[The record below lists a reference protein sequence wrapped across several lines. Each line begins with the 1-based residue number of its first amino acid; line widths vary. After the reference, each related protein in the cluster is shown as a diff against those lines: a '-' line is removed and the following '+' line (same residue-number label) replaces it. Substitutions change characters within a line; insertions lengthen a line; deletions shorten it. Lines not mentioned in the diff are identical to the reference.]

1 MYKGTNASDGIG
13 IGTVAIVEEA
23 ELVIIKREIG
33 DAEAEVQR
41 FKGALETTVSET
53 QRMAEDLA
61 SRVGE
66 KEAEI
71 MQGHMMLLSDP
82 MLTGEIENSIRN
94 DLVNS
99 EFAIET
105 ICNMYADMFAS
116 MGDELMQQR
125 ATDMR
130 DIKVRMQRTLM
141 GLQSVDVSALLPG
154 TILVA
159 KDLTPSMTAGI
170 NPANVTGIVTELGG
184 RTSHS
189 AILAR
194 ALEIPAVVAVNGLLD
209 QVKDGDTVILDGS
222 TGEVYV
228 NPEPEVKADYEA
240 KREQFLKDKKE
251 LEKYIGQ
258 PSVTKDGVQVEIVA
272 NIGKPEDIDKVLQY
286 DAEGIGLFRT
296 EFLFMDR
303 TGMPTE
309 EEQFEAY
316 KKVAAAMNGKPV
328 IIRTLDIG
336 GDKEIPYMGL
346 EKDENPFLGYR
357 AIRLC
362 LDRKEDI
369 YKPQLRAL
377 LRASA
382 FGNIRIMIP
391 LVTCIDEYREAK
403 ALIEE
408 IKKELDEKG
417 IAYKKDIQV
426 GIMVETAAA
435 SLIADLFA
443 KEADFFSI
451 GTNDLTQY
459 TMSVDR
465 GNKKVSYL
473 YSTFNPAVLRS
484 IRHIIACGREA
495 GIMVGMC
502 GEAAS
507 DPMMVPLLLAFGLN
521 EFSMSASAVLRTRK
535 LVTGFST
542 EELQAVAETAMSFAT
557 AAEVEAYMKEFMEK
571 ITD

>member
-13 IGTVAIVEEA
+13 IGTAVIVEEA
-23 ELVIIKREIG
+23 ELIITRREVN
-33 DAEAEVQR
+33 DTEAEVQR
-41 FKGALETTVSET
+41 FKGALETTIAET

-61 SRVGE
+61 ARVGE

-82 MLTGEIENSIRN
+82 MLTGEIENSIQN
-94 DLVNS
+94 DKVNS
-99 EFAIET
+99 EFAIENV
-105 ICNMYADMFAS
+105 CNMYADMFAS

-141 GLQSVDVSALLPG
+141 GLQSVDVSALPAG

-209 QVKDGDTVILDGS
+209 EVKDGDTVVLDGS

-228 NPEPEVKADYEA
+228 NPEIEVKAAYEA

-272 NIGKPEDIDKVLQY
+272 NIGKPEDIDKVLEY

-303 TGMPTE
+303 TAMPTE

-391 LVTCIDEYREAK
+391 LVTCIDEFREAK
-403 ALIEE
+403 SLIEE
-408 IKKELDEKG
+408 LKKELDEKG

-435 SLIADLFA
+435 SLIADIFA

-502 GEAAS
+502 GEAAN

-535 LVTGFST
+535 LVTGFSIK
-542 EELQAVAETAMSFAT
+542 ELQAVAEKAMSFAT
-557 AAEVEAYMKEFMEK
+557 TAEVEAYMKEFMEK
-571 ITD
+571 MTD

>member
-1 MYKGTNASDGIG
+1 MKGTSASAGIG
-13 IGTVAIVEEA
+13 IGKAAIVEET
-23 ELVIIKREIG
+23 ELVIKKETIS
-33 DAEAEVQR
+33 DAAAEKER
-41 FKGALETTVSET
+41 FHAALNQAMEETD
-53 QRMAEDLA
+53 ALAKDLA
-61 SRVGE
+61 TRVGE

-71 MQGHMMLLSDP
+71 LNGHLMLLSDP
-82 MLTGEIENSIRN
+82 MLTGEIENTIAGEN
-94 DLVNS
+94 ACS
-99 EFAIET
+99 EYAIENV
-105 ICNMYADMFAS
+105 CNMYADMFAS

-130 DIKVRMQRTLM
+130 DIKTRMQKILL
-141 GLQSVDVSALLPG
+141 GVSSVDIASLPAG
-154 TILVA
+154 SIIVA

-170 NPANVTGIVTELGG
+170 NPDNVCGIVTELGG
-184 RTSHS
+184 KTSHS

-194 ALEIPAVVAVNGLLD
+194 ALEIPAVVAVEGFLNN
-209 QVKDGDTVILDGS
+209 VKDGDTVVLDGS
-222 TGEVYV
+222 EGIVFV
-228 NPEPEVKADYEA
+228 NPEETVTAEYET
-240 KREQFLKDKKE
+240 KRTAYLKEKKE
-251 LEKYIGQ
+251 LDQYIGK
-258 PSVTKDGVQVEIVA
+258 PTVTKDGVTIELVA
-272 NIGKPEDIDKVLQY
+272 NIGKPEDVDKVLQY

-303 TGMPTE
+303 NSMPTE
-309 EEQFEAY
+309 DEQFEAY
-316 KKVAAAMNGKPV
+316 QKVAIAMNGKPV

-357 AIRLC
+357 AIRFC
-362 LDRKEDI
+362 LDRREDV

-382 FGNIRIMIP
+382 FGNIRIMVP
-391 LVTCIDEYREAK
+391 LVTCIEEYRQAK
-403 ALIEE
+403 ALVEE

-417 IAYKKDIQV
+417 IAYNKDIQV

-435 SLIADLFA
+435 SLIADIFA
-443 KEADFFSI
+443 KEVDFFSI

-507 DPMMVPLLLAFGLN
+507 DPMMIPLLLAFGLN
-521 EFSMSASAVLRTRK
+521 EFSMSASAILKARK
-535 LVTGFST
+535 MVTQYSA
-542 EELQAVAETAMSFAT
+542 EELQAVADKAMSFAT
-557 AAEVEAYMKEFMEK
+557 AAEIEQYMRDFVEKV
-571 ITD
+571 TD

>member
-13 IGTVAIVEEA
+13 IGTAVIVEEA
-23 ELVIIKREIG
+23 ELVITRREVG
-33 DAEAEVQR
+33 DAQAEVSR
-41 FKGALETTVSET
+41 FKGALEQTVAET
-53 QRMAEDLA
+53 QKMAEDLA
-61 SRVGE
+61 TRVGE

-82 MLTGEIENSIRN
+82 MLTGEIENSISN
-94 DLVNS
+94 DKVNA

-105 ICNMYADMFAS
+105 VCNMYADMFAS

-141 GLQSVDVSALLPG
+141 GLQSADVSSLPAG
-154 TILVA
+154 TVLVA

-170 NPANVTGIVTELGG
+170 NPANVVGIVTELGG

-194 ALEIPAVVAVNGLLD
+194 ALEIPAVVAVNGLLE
-209 QVKDGDTVILDGS
+209 QVKDGDTVVLDGS

-228 NPEPEVKADYEA
+228 NPDTEIKTAYEA
-240 KREQFLKDKKE
+240 KRDQFLKEKKE
-251 LEKYIGQ
+251 LEKYIGK

-272 NIGKPEDIDKVLQY
+272 NIGKPEDVDKVLQY
-286 DAEGIGLFRT
+286 DGEGVGLFRT

-303 TGMPTE
+303 TSMPTE
-309 EEQFEAY
+309 DEQFEAY

-391 LVTCIDEYREAK
+391 LVTCIEEYREAK

-408 IKKELDEKG
+408 LKKELDEKG

-435 SLIADLFA
+435 SLIADIFA
-443 KEADFFSI
+443 KEADFFCI

-465 GNKKVSYL
+465 GNKKISYL

-521 EFSMSASAVLRTRK
+521 EFSMSASAILRTRK
-535 LVTGFST
+535 LVTEYSVS
-542 EELQAVAETAMSFAT
+542 ELQEVADKAMSFAT
-557 AAEVEAYMKEFMEK
+557 TAEVEAYMREFMEK
-571 ITD
+571 MNG